1 MGYSGRYHAASL
13 TAVLIALAV
22 GILVGIGLADDV
34 VSTASQ
40 ELENSLRANLEEVEA
55 EAAEAE
61 LQLDRVRDYAVAT
74 YPVLVGDRLRDREVA
89 VVGVGGLSRDTTAD
103 ITEALAPTGAEIGD
117 VAVIGR
123 PPDLEALEMVVPER
137 FEGLASDSE
146 SLRGFGET
154 VGRQLV
160 GGGPL
165 IDAVGDQ
172 VFSRQEGDFAEVDS
186 VVFVAPPPPGED
198 EETGDAAEGAEQGQV
213 LVESILAGAVAG
225 PGQNVAVARSG
236 SEAMMEPFRDEG
248 ISTVDHLD
256 QTAGRVSMVLV
267 LAGANG
273 NFGTGEDS
281 DGLVPELPVEATAET
296 P

>member
-13 TAVLIALAV
+13 TAVFIALAV

-40 ELENSLRANLEEVEA
+40 ELEDSLRANLEEVEA
-55 EAAEAE
+55 EAVEAE
-61 LQLDRVRDYAVAT
+61 LQLDRVRDYATAT
-74 YPVLVGDRLRDREVA
+74 YPTLVRNRLQGREVA

-117 VAVIGR
+117 VAVIR
-123 PPDLEALEMVVPER
+123 PPDLEALEMAAPER
-137 FEGLASDSE
+137 FEALASDPE

-172 VFSRQEGDFAEVDS
+172 LFSRQEGDFGEVDS

-198 EETGDAAEGAEQGQV
+198 EETGDAEQGRA
-213 LVESILAGAVAG
+213 LVESILAGAAAG